1 MTLEYLDTPAATETY
16 RSIGY
21 FNLEKSPSE
30 YFDGVT
36 LSQVQIFLYFYIFF
50 YICSRFLSTFN
61 KTELYDI
68 IMSRLSRLIFSHW
81 TSLCYN
87 IETYTTPTVEID
99 LTVVIEK
106 S

>member
-1 MTLEYLDTPAATETY
+1 MNYDKNTSSDRDVSQHWMFSILKSHRVNTLMELLH
-16 RSIGY
+16 RR
-21 FNLEKSPSE
+21 FK
-30 YFDGVT
+30 
-36 LSQVQIFLYFYIFF
+36 YFYIFYNF
-50 YICSRFLSTFN
+50 FFAVDFLVLLS
-61 KTELYDI
+61 KTELYDK
-68 IMSRLSRLIFSHW
+68 IMSRLSRIMFSHW

>member
-30 YFDGVT
+30 YFDGIT
-36 LSQVQIFLYFYIFF
+36 LSQVQIFLYVFIFF
-50 YICSRFLSTFN
+50 FNCSILLS
-61 KTELYDI
+61 KTELYDT
-68 IMSRLSRLIFSHW
+68 IMSRLSRIIFSHW

-87 IETYTTPTVEID
+87 IETNTTPTVEID